1 MSSRGP
7 HLVLPLGGHDLGVD
21 AADLHPGMKAGLVVS
36 LDDVA
41 PNGGSGAS
49 RAVVGA
55 LRTRVAA
62 RRPPKG
68 PLGPGVEESVLLLDS
83 EPRLVLLG
91 LLHHYVAGG
100 AGVGGDRLH
109 RGHRAVLLKAWWLVA
124 IAHRNDVAESR
135 PG

>member
-1 MSSRGP
+1 MGSS
-7 HLVLPLGGHDLGVD
+7 HLVLPLGGHDLSVD
-21 AADLHPGMKAGLVVS
+21 AADLHPSMKACLVVS

-41 PNGGSGAS
+41 PNGSSGAS

-68 PLGPGVEESVLLLDS
+68 PLGPGVEEGVLLLDS
-83 EPRLVLLG
+83 EPGLVLLG
-91 LLHHYVAGG
+91 LLHECIASGP
-100 AGVGGDRLH
+100 GVGRDRLH
-109 RGHRAVLLKAWWLVA
+109 RGNRAILLEAWWLVA
-124 IAHRNDVAESR
+124 IAHRNEVTTSR